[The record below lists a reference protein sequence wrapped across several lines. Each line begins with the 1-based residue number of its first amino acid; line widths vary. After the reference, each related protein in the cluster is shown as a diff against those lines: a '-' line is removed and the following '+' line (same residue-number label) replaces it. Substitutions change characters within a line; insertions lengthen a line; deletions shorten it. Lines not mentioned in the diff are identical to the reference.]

1 MYIYIY
7 IVRLA
12 ENFILVIC
20 LVFLPS
26 LNKTQIKLLDLT
38 FWRSGCLWTVV
49 GYKGFD
55 CNGVLFKMIK
65 KTKLWKHLEIETEG

>member
-1 MYIYIY
+1 MYIYIYNELSALRNTFYPEYIFIYIYIY

-38 FWRSGCLWTVV
+38 F
-49 GYKGFD
+49 
-55 CNGVLFKMIK
+55 
-65 KTKLWKHLEIETEG
+65 